1 MSALKALWLVGSDDE
16 GASISRNVRNYL
28 LRDTASRFT
37 DISLRVSYLLFL
49 ILGTNFFIRAA
60 NALVRPRLPHC

>member
-1 MSALKALWLVGSDDE
+1 MSALQAVWLVGPDDE

-28 LRDTASRFT
+28 LRNTASRFT

-49 ILGTNFFIRAA
+49 ILSTDFFCATT
-60 NALVRPRLPHC
+60 ALFLPRPSHC